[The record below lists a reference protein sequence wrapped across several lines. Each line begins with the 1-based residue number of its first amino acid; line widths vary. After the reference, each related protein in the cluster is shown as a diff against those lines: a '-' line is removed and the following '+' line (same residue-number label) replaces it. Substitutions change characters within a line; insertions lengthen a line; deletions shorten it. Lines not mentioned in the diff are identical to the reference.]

1 MDIMT
6 SREIFGFKIRLTDVI
21 LLGVYAIFALLAV
34 VFPSRLENR
43 PRVLAEMALVFVLY
57 AAVNALAQKARRRFA
72 RFFLRTAA
80 VQVMIFFVFR
90 ACIDLVHVFVSR
102 WYDPEIVRFEAAVTG
117 GQPTVWFQ
125 KITTPW
131 LTEWMLFCYVF
142 YVAVYPILSV
152 ILYFRHG
159 EDTNEEYLFYV
170 SLVVVLCMAG
180 ALALPVAG
188 PSREVSG
195 LSYGIPLRGHFFAGI
210 GELIRTRVHQPGGA
224 FPSIHCGAATIMW
237 WSAWRFSRRTF
248 YVLAP
253 IVLSLYVSTVYGRF
267 HYASDVFAGIGVAFL
282 AMALGNLL
290 IKTWNR
296 DTVKTSGV

>member
-1 MDIMT
+1 MT
-6 SREIFGFKIRLTDVI
+6 SREIFGFKIRLTDVVLAGTYI
-21 LLGVYAIFALLAV
+21 VFVLLVLAL
-34 VFPSRLENR
+34 PSRLENQSALLTQMGI
-43 PRVLAEMALVFVLY
+43 VLAGYVVL
-57 AAVNALAQKARRRFA
+57 NILAQHARRPFGRFL
-72 RFFLRTAA
+72 LRTAA
-80 VQVMIFFVFR
+80 VQAMIFFAYR
-90 ACIDLVHVFVSR
+90 ACIDLVHIFVSR

-125 KITTPW
+125 KFTTPW

-142 YVAVYPILSV
+142 YVAVYPILSLIV
-152 ILYFRHG
+152 FLRHG

-195 LSYGIPLRGHFFAGI
+195 LSYGVPLRGHFFAGI
-210 GELIRTRVHQPGGA
+210 SDLIRTRVHRPGGA
-224 FPSIHCGAATIMW
+224 FPSMHCGAATVMW
-237 WSAWRFSRRTF
+237 WSAWWFSRRTF

-267 HYASDVFAGIGVAFL
+267 HYASDVFAGIAVAFL

-290 IKTWNR
+290 IKAWNR
-296 DTVKTSGV
+296 DTVKAPGV